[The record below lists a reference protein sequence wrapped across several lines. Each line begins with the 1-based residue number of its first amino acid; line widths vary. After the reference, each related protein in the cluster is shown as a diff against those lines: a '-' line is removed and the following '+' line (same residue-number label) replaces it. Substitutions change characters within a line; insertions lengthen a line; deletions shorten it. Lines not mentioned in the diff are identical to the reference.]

1 MPHIYERNKITATQI
16 RSLQDG
22 NVNWIKKTA
31 NGRFSVRY
39 KDYLKRRRALPV
51 YSKLENF
58 LPMIQGKNQVVVLS
72 SDTGSG
78 KTTQITQIAM
88 INDFKELR
96 KGGLRVI
103 CTQPRVVAATESA
116 ERVAEE
122 LDVELGQ
129 EVGYRVKNN
138 PKVTKGVTLLEFV
151 TEGILLNELMSSE
164 TVPQYTTI
172 IIDEVHERTL
182 NTDTI
187 LLLLKDVIKRRVDLK
202 VVIMSA
208 TLDAERFQNYFPGSQ
223 RIHITG

>member
-1 MPHIYERNKITATQI
+1 M
-16 RSLQDG
+16 
-22 NVNWIKKTA
+22 
-31 NGRFSVRY
+31 
-39 KDYLKRRRALPV
+39 
-51 YSKLENF
+51 YSQLEN
-58 LPMIQGKNQVVVLS
+58 LLRVMQGKNQVVVLS

-78 KTTQITQIAM
+78 KTTQVTQVAV
-88 INDFKELR
+88 INDFRELR
-96 KGGLRVI
+96 KGGLRVV

-122 LDVELGQ
+122 LDVTLGQ

-138 PKVTKGVTLLEFV
+138 SKVTKGVTLLEFV
-151 TEGILLNELMSSE
+151 TDGILLNELMSSQ

-187 LLLLKDVIKRRVDLK
+187 LLLLKDVLKRRADLK

-208 TLDAERFQNYFPGSQ
+208 TLDAERFATYFPGSQ
-223 RIHITG
+223 RIHISG

>member
-1 MPHIYERNKITATQI
+1 MYERNKITATQI

-22 NVNWIKKTA
+22 NANWIKNTA
-31 NGRFSVRY
+31 NARFSARY
-39 KDYLKRRRALPV
+39 RGHLKKRRALPV
-51 YSKLENF
+51 YSQLEN
-58 LPMIQGKNQVVVLS
+58 LLRVMQGKNQVVVLS

-78 KTTQITQIAM
+78 KTTQVTQVAV
-88 INDFKELR
+88 INDFRELR
-96 KGGLRVI
+96 KGGLRVV

-122 LDVELGQ
+122 LDVTLGQ

-138 PKVTKGVTLLEFV
+138 SKVTKGVTLLEFV
-151 TEGILLNELMSSE
+151 TDGILLNELMSSQ

-187 LLLLKDVIKRRVDLK
+187 LLLLKDVLKRRADLK

-208 TLDAERFQNYFPGSQ
+208 TLDAERFATYFPGSQ
-223 RIHITG
+223 RIHISG